1 MTNKIM
7 RKVKRNLKVNKINT
21 QMSKRK
27 KTIKKRSLR
36 IQLI

>member
-21 QMSKRK
+21 QMSRRK